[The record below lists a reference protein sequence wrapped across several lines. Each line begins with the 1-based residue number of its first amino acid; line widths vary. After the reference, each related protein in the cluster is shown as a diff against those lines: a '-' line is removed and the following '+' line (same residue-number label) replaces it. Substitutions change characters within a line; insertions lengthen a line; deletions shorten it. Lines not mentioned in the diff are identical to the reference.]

1 MEKKFKIDFTES
13 NVQDSVVY
21 ILVAEFNLKPN
32 ILKAQIEGDGTGVML
47 LSIEGDGDNIAK
59 AQKRFADLGLSVRE
73 LENHI
78 TRDHDKCFSC
88 GACVSICP
96 TKSFSYDSVTWEVH
110 VDTDKCIACGACVNA
125 CSVRA
130 LSLIL

>member
-1 MEKKFKIDFTES
+1 MEKKFKIEFTES

-47 LSIEGDGDNIAK
+47 VSIEGEEADMVK
-59 AQKRFADLGLSVRE
+59 AVERLKGIGLLVNE
-73 LENHI
+73 LSNHI
-78 TRDHDKCFSC
+78 TRNHDKCFSC

-96 TKSFSYDSVTWEVH
+96 TNSFTYDPVTWEVH
-110 VDTDKCIACGACVNA
+110 VNTDKCIACGACVNA